1 MKNARRKAS
10 GVRSGGLLLLIAGLC
25 FVPGFSRAESLDSR
39 WYRQIHER
47 WSSSSLD
54 PMMKGATKAG
64 EQEVG
69 LTLCLVGATFG
80 RKREK
85 DSSKLAFAALA
96 GSSLMIQGLK
106 GSVNR
111 NRPDGEETSRWN
123 SSFPSGHAGGAFAL
137 ATVAAAR
144 YKKLAVPAYLG
155 ATIIGVSRIYLGRH
169 YPSDVAGGA
178 ALGIA
183 SGLLVI
189 KFQGPILR
197 FEF

>member
-1 MKNARRKAS
+1 MKK
-10 GVRSGGLLLLIAGLC
+10 AGLGAAILIL
-25 FVPGFSRAESLDSR
+25 FPVLSRAESLDSR

-47 WSSSSLD
+47 WYSSSLD
-54 PMMKGATKAG
+54 PVMKGATKAG

-69 LTLCLVGATFG
+69 LTLCLVGTTFG
-80 RKREK
+80 REREK
-85 DSSKLAFAALA
+85 DSAKLAFAALA
-96 GSSLMIQGLK
+96 GSSLMVQGLK
-106 GSVNR
+106 GAVNR
-111 NRPDGEETSRWN
+111 NRPDGEEASRWN

-137 ATVAAAR
+137 ATVTAAR